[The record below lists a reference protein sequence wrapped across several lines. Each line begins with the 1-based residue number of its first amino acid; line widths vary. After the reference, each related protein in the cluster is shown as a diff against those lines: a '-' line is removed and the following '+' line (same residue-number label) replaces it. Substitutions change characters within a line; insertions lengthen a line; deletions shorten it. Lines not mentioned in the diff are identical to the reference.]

1 MATHSE
7 RHPTPFLF
15 YNVQKPFDHKLIMKQ
30 EIIYLNKEN
39 LSKEIE
45 YSEAQSNID
54 DVLGKHTDIRHLFPE
69 SGKMILSDYLTM
81 LNKVL
86 SL

>member
-1 MATHSE
+1 
-7 RHPTPFLF
+7 
-15 YNVQKPFDHKLIMKQ
+15 MKQ
-30 EIIYLNKEN
+30 GTIYLNREN

-45 YSEAQSNID
+45 YSEAQSIID
-54 DVLGKHTDIRHLFPE
+54 DVLGVHTNVRYLFPQ

-86 SL
+86 